1 MVRTKQ
7 RKKTVSKTMD
17 LTMVE
22 AVNRALARA
31 MAEDEAVIVLGQD
44 VGVDGDRCSAPVEVE
59 ESGIQPGG
67 AAEVE
72 KRGERLGVGGAG
84 VIGDTTRGRDR
95 SRF

>member
-31 MAEDEAVIVLGQD
+31 MAEDETVIVLGQD
-44 VGVDGDRCSAPVEVE
+44 VGADG
-59 ESGIQPGG
+59 
-67 AAEVE
+67 
-72 KRGERLGVGGAG
+72 GVFRATDGLF
-84 VIGDTTRGRDR
+84 
-95 SRF
+95 SRFGEARVRGGPVHERRL